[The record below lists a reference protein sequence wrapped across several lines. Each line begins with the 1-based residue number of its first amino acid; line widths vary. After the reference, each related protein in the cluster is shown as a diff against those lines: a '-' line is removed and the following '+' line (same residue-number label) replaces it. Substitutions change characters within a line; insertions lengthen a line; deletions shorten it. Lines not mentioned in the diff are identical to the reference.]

1 MKKLSLGNNQS
12 EKYQILKEM
21 VNLEKIKFCAD

>member
-12 EKYQILKEM
+12 EEKQILKEM
-21 VNLEKIKFCAD
+21 VNFEKIKFLR